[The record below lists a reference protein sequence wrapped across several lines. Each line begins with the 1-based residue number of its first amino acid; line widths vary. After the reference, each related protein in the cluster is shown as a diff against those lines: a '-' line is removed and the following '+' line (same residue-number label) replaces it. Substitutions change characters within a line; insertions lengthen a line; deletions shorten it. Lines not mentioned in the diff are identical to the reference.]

1 MKKKLLVTT
10 GLLLTLVPS
19 LIRADNVFPSTLSY
33 KAVIT
38 NKNGFKCDTYDNKD
52 ITIPFGSIVSVR
64 ESYYDSNLELEIVDY
79 ADTKCNNKISLNDI
93 KIYNDEFNINDY
105 LNAGEYDSVS
115 KFDKVNNAVI
125 LSKNGVKMYKGPSLT
140 YSTITTIP
148 YNTSVKT
155 EYYIDPFNT
164 LVSWISVTYNG
175 KKGWINTTN
184 YEVMYNKTNEKAIV
198 ISKNSGINEN
208 TIVNEYYNSAKKYY
222 VKYNDKY
229 ILVDKIAKSNN
240 GNITIKSN
248 KKIYDS
254 VNSSKEID
262 SVSKGTKLSTEF
274 FYSDSDNECY
284 YYYVKHDNKSGWIK
298 ISYGEQYDFEKVK
311 TIDYSDKISIES
323 IKFNNE
329 IKLNDKLNIDFK
341 LNNDSDVKVLKVTL
355 IFKDKDNQIKETY
368 LNDID
373 TTPYINIDTD
383 VFNEGEYTLD
393 SIDIVLDNN
402 DKTKLTYSV
411 DDVKTKNDYKVN
423 VLKND
428 KIDKDNK
435 DNIDK
440 YNNKSLLIGL
450 LGGVCLTV
458 LTVLLIVFINNKV
471 KSRKN

>member
-1 MKKKLLVTT
+1 MKKKLLITT
-10 GLLLTLVPS
+10 GILLTLVPS

-38 NKNGFKCDTYDNKD
+38 NKNGFKCDTYDNKN

-64 ESYYDSNLELEIVDY
+64 ESYYDSDLELEIVDY
-79 ADTKCNNKISLNDI
+79 NDTRCNNKISLNDI

-115 KFDKVNNAVI
+115 KFDKVNDAII

-164 LVSWISVTYNG
+164 LVSWISVEYNG

-184 YEVMYNKTNEKAIV
+184 HEVIYNKTNNKAIV

-222 VKYNDKY
+222 VKYNGKY

-298 ISYGEQYDFEKVK
+298 ISYDEQYDFEKVK
-311 TIDYSDKISIES
+311 TVDYSDKISIES

-329 IKLNDKLNIDFK
+329 IKLNVDFK
-341 LNNDSDVKVLKVTL
+341 LNNDSDIKVLKVTL

-373 TTPYINIDTD
+373 SKPYINIDTD

-393 SIDIVLDNN
+393 SIDVELDNS

-423 VLKND
+423 IIKND
-428 KIDKDNK
+428 KATEENK
-435 DNIDK
+435 DNIK
-440 YNNKSLLIGL
+440 NTNNKYLAIGMI
-450 LGGVCLTV
+450 GGVLLTV
-458 LTVLLIVFINNKV
+458 LAIIIITFINKNKT
-471 KSRKN
+471 RN

>member
-19 LIRADNVFPSTLSY
+19 LIKADNVFPSTLSY

-38 NKNGFKCDTYDNKD
+38 NKNGFKCDTYDNKN

-64 ESYYDSNLELEIVDY
+64 ESYYDSDLELEIVDY
-79 ADTKCNNKISLNDI
+79 NDTGCNNKISLNDI

-115 KFDKVNNAVI
+115 KFDKVNDAII

-155 EYYIDPFNT
+155 EYYIDPFDT

-184 YEVMYNKTNEKAIV
+184 HEVMYNKTNEKAIV

-284 YYYVKHDNKSGWIK
+284 YYYVKYNNKSGWIK

-311 TIDYSDKISIES
+311 TIDYSDMISIES

-329 IKLNDKLNIDFK
+329 TKLNDKLNVDFK

-383 VFNEGEYTLD
+383 TFNEGDYTLD
-393 SIDIVLDNN
+393 SIDVELDNS
-402 DKTKLTYSV
+402 DKTKITYSV

-423 VLKND
+423 IIKND
-428 KIDKDNK
+428 KATEENK
-435 DNIDK
+435 DNIK
-440 YNNKSLLIGL
+440 NTNNKYLAIGMI
-450 LGGVCLTV
+450 GGVLLTILAV
-458 LTVLLIVFINNKV
+458 IIITFIN
-471 KSRKN
+471 KSKTRN

>member
-38 NKNGFKCDTYDNKD
+38 NKNGFKCDTYDNKN
-52 ITIPFGSIVSVR
+52 ITIPFGSIVSIN
-64 ESYYDSNLELEIVDY
+64 ESYYDDGLKLEIIDY
-79 ADTKCNNKISLNDI
+79 EGTGCNNNINLKDI

-105 LNAGEYDSVS
+105 LNAGEYNSVS
-115 KFDKVNNAVI
+115 KFDKENDAII
-125 LSKNGVKMYKGPSLT
+125 LAKNGVKMYTGPSLS
-140 YSTITTIP
+140 YSVITTIP
-148 YNTSVKT
+148 YNKTVKT
-155 EYYIDPFNT
+155 EYYIDPFDT

-175 KKGWINTTN
+175 KKGWINTTD

-208 TIVNEYYNSAKKYY
+208 TIVSEYYSSAKKYY
-222 VKYNDKY
+222 VKYNNKY
-229 ILVDKIAKSNN
+229 ILVDKIAKLNN
-240 GNITIKSN
+240 GNITIKNN
-248 KKIYDS
+248 KKIYES

-262 SVSKGTKLSTEF
+262 SVSKGTKLQTKF
-274 FYSDSDNECY
+274 FYSDKDNDCY
-284 YYYVKHDNKSGWIK
+284 YYYVSYNNKNGWIK
-298 ISYGEQYDFEKVK
+298 IAYGEKYDFEKIN
-311 TIDYSDKISIES
+311 TIDYKDKVSIES
-323 IKFNNE
+323 IKFDNE
-329 IKLNDKLNIDFK
+329 IKLNDKLNIDIK
-341 LNNDSDVKVLKVTL
+341 IDNNSDIKILKTIL
-355 IFKDKDNQIKETY
+355 IFKDKDNQTKDIY

-373 TTPYINIDTD
+373 SKPYINIDTD

-393 SIDIVLDNN
+393 SIDIVLDNS
-402 DKTKLTYSV
+402 DKTNLVYSV
-411 DDVKTKNDYKVN
+411 NDIENKSEYKVN

>member
-1 MKKKLLVTT
+1 MKKKLLITT
-10 GLLLTLVPS
+10 GILLTLVPS

-38 NKNGFKCDTYDNKD
+38 NKNGFKCDTYDNKN

-64 ESYYDSNLELEIVDY
+64 ESYYDSDLELEIVDY
-79 ADTKCNNKISLNDI
+79 NDTRCNNKISLNDI

-115 KFDKVNNAVI
+115 KFDKVNDAII

-164 LVSWISVTYNG
+164 LVSWISVEYNG

-184 YEVMYNKTNEKAIV
+184 HEVIYNKTNNKAIV

-222 VKYNDKY
+222 VKYNGKY

-298 ISYGEQYDFEKVK
+298 ISYDEQYDFEKVK
-311 TIDYSDKISIES
+311 TVDYSDKISIES

-329 IKLNDKLNIDFK
+329 IKLN
-341 LNNDSDVKVLKVTL
+341 NDSDIKVLKVTL

-373 TTPYINIDTD
+373 SKPYINIDTD

-393 SIDIVLDNN
+393 SIDVELDNS

-423 VLKND
+423 IIKND
-428 KIDKDNK
+428 KATEENK
-435 DNIDK
+435 DNIK
-440 YNNKSLLIGL
+440 NTNNKYLAIGMI
-450 LGGVCLTV
+450 GGVLLTV
-458 LTVLLIVFINNKV
+458 LAIIIITFINKNKT
-471 KSRKN
+471 RN

>member
-1 MKKKLLVTT
+1 
-10 GLLLTLVPS
+10 
-19 LIRADNVFPSTLSY
+19 
-33 KAVIT
+33 
-38 NKNGFKCDTYDNKD
+38 
-52 ITIPFGSIVSVR
+52 
-64 ESYYDSNLELEIVDY
+64 
-79 ADTKCNNKISLNDI
+79 
-93 KIYNDEFNINDY
+93 
-105 LNAGEYDSVS
+105 
-115 KFDKVNNAVI
+115 
-125 LSKNGVKMYKGPSLT
+125 
-140 YSTITTIP
+140 
-148 YNTSVKT
+148 
-155 EYYIDPFNT
+155 
-164 LVSWISVTYNG
+164 
-175 KKGWINTTN
+175 
-184 YEVMYNKTNEKAIV
+184 MYNKTNEKAIV

-311 TIDYSDKISIES
+311 TVDYSDKISIES

-355 IFKDKDNQIKETY
+355 MFKDKDNQIKETY

-373 TTPYINIDTD
+373 SKPYINIDTD

-458 LTVLLIVFINNKV
+458 LAVLLIVFINNKV

>member
-19 LIRADNVFPSTLSY
+19 LIKADNVFPSTLSY

-38 NKNGFKCDTYDNKD
+38 NKNGFKCDTYDNKN

-64 ESYYDSNLELEIVDY
+64 ESYYDSDLELEIVDY
-79 ADTKCNNKISLNDI
+79 NDTGCNNKISLNDI

-115 KFDKVNNAVI
+115 KFDKVNDAII

-184 YEVMYNKTNEKAIV
+184 HEVMYNKTNEKAIV

-284 YYYVKHDNKSGWIK
+284 YYYVKHDNKNGWIK

-311 TIDYSDKISIES
+311 TIDYSDMISIES

-329 IKLNDKLNIDFK
+329 TKLNDKLNVDFK

-383 VFNEGEYTLD
+383 TFNEGDYTLD
-393 SIDIVLDNN
+393 SIDVELDNS

-411 DDVKTKNDYKVN
+411 EDIKTKNDYKVN
-423 VLKND
+423 IIKND
-428 KIDKDNK
+428 KATEENK
-435 DNIDK
+435 DNIK
-440 YNNKSLLIGL
+440 NTNNKYLAIGMI
-450 LGGVCLTV
+450 GGVLLTILAV
-458 LTVLLIVFINNKV
+458 IIITFIN
-471 KSRKN
+471 KSKTRN